1 MAASFEELA
10 GLTSEQAAE
19 IILLGTLK
27 NKARILVGKD
37 AQFIAL
43 LHRLLPVN
51 YMRVLA
57 WLRERRDDQNFP

>member
-10 GLTSEQAAE
+10 GLTPDQAAD
-19 IILLGTLK
+19 IILLGML
-27 NKARILVGKD
+27 NDKARILVGRD

-51 YMRVLA
+51 YPRVLA
-57 WLRERRDDQNFP
+57 WLRERRADPGMP